1 MRSFWQS
8 IISWLKQVLAYLQPL
23 KPYLRWL
30 ILGATL
36 FFIGSALHQHWHEVK
51 ALRISA
57 SGWKWL
63 TAALTV
69 TLLAHVWTG
78 WVWSWILRELGQPAS
93 GPWGIAVY
101 LKTNVA
107 KYLPG
112 NIWHLYGRGLAAK
125 QAGFPTGAATLSI
138 LLEPLLMAAAALI
151 IALSSAN
158 QNLLL
163 QGLCLIGVLMAI
175 HPRVLNPLVQL
186 AGRIKGKSQG
196 NPEPLNPEPLPETLN
211 DTPPLP
217 LDLQSST
224 SQSSNPKHANP
235 KHPNPQPLQIRRYP
249 LRPLLGELGFVLLR
263 GIGFL
268 LTLQAL
274 QSITLS
280 QIPSALS
287 AFSLA
292 WVLGL
297 IIPGAPGGIGVFEAT
312 ALALLDQQ
320 FATSIILGSVALYR
334 LISIL
339 AEVAGAGLAYLFTDL

>member
-1 MRSFWQS
+1 MRSFWPS
-8 IISWLKQVLAYLQPL
+8 ITSGLKQILAYLKPL

-57 SGWKWL
+57 SGWRWL
-63 TAALTV
+63 AAALAI

-93 GPWGIAVY
+93 GTWGIAVY

-158 QNLLL
+158 QNWLL
-163 QGLCLIGVLMAI
+163 QGLCLVGVLMAI
-175 HPRVLNPLVQL
+175 HPKVLNPLVQL
-186 AGRIKGKSQG
+186 ASRIKGKSKNATEDLSHG
-196 NPEPLNPEPLPETLN
+196 PTLPS
-211 DTPPLP
+211 
-217 LDLQSST
+217 DLQSKN
-224 SQSSNPKHANP
+224 SQGSIS
-235 KHPNPQPLQIRRYP
+235 QRLQIRCYP

-274 QSITLS
+274 QPLVPT

-287 AFSLA
+287 AFSIA

-312 ALALLDQQ
+312 ALALLNHQ
-320 FATSIILGSVALYR
+320 FATSVILGSVALYR

-339 AEVAGAGLAYLFTDL
+339 AEVAGAGFAYLFTGLLGSTVAH